1 MFRELE
7 GTSVDCH
14 QGTGQ
19 LSVKKNHIK
28 TYFFGQSLVFVPWFL
43 LVSVLYKRI
52 DVYSHSAITM
62 FCPGNVFLRKCPL
75 LMDQLPSF
83 AKDQYYGLSW
93 IVHIHSYK
101 SQFFL
106 RFD

>member
-19 LSVKKNHIK
+19 LSVKKNHTK
-28 TYFFGQSLVFVPWFL
+28 NYFFGQSLVFVPWFL

-62 FCPGNVFLRKCPL
+62 FCPENVFLRKCPL

-83 AKDQYYGLSW
+83 AKTNIMDCHGLS
-93 IVHIHSYK
+93 ISTLINHKKKI
-101 SQFFL
+101 
-106 RFD
+106 